1 MIDSFVVDNA
11 AMGRAKVWEY
21 KQEET
26 VRENPCESCKF
37 AARCDYNGTDCFAFR
52 RWTHSG
58 NYSDRQINHL
68 VRTFDTE

>member
-1 MIDSFVVDNA
+1 METFTVDNA

-26 VRENPCESCKF
+26 VRENPCDTCKF
-37 AARCDYNGTDCFAFR
+37 VSRCTESGTDCFAFR

-58 NYSDRQINHL
+58 NYSDHQINHL
-68 VRTFDTE
+68 VRSFETE